1 MNIAIVGP
9 SNGCETLC
17 SFLKR
22 YSESICA
29 EIELTVAEELAALP
43 AKPWDMAFIH
53 VSEQDYD
60 NYLAFLAGHPAD
72 CDVLLWAEDD
82 HLARQGLRSHSC
94 DFLVLPLDDER
105 FLSAMKKCSR
115 WADALRSIRCSSGS
129 NARKLRCIEVQYVE
143 SFGHSCTIHCR
154 QESFAVN
161 FGLAR
166 VQEQLGS
173 GFIRCHKSY
182 VVNIR
187 YIAERRDR
195 ELLLR
200 DGTVLPLSATCAET
214 VTAALED
221 YMQRLACFIGGGAE

>member
-9 SNGCETLC
+9 SNGCETLS

-29 EIELTVAEELAALP
+29 EIELTAAEELAALP
-43 AKPWDMAFIH
+43 SKPWDMAFIH

-60 NYLAFLAGHPAD
+60 DYLAFLTGHSD
-72 CDVLLWAEDD
+72 SCDILLWAEDD

-94 DFLVLPLDDER
+94 DFLVFPLDDER
-105 FLSAMKKCSR
+105 FLGAMKKCTR

-129 NARKLRCIEVQYVE
+129 NARKLRCIEVQYAE

-154 QESFAVN
+154 QESFTVN
-161 FGLAR
+161 SGLIR

-173 GFIRCHKSY
+173 GFVRCHRSY
-182 VVNIR
+182 VVNAR
-187 YIAERRDR
+187 YIAEKRDR
-195 ELLLR
+195 ELLLQN
-200 DGTVLPLSATCAET
+200 GTVLPLSPTCTEA
-214 VTAALED
+214 VTAAMEESGG
-221 YMQRLACFIGGGAE
+221 YFAYFSGGGAE

>member
-1 MNIAIVGP
+1 MNVALVGP
-9 SNGCETLC
+9 LSGCDTLR
-17 SFLKR
+17 SFLER

-29 EIELTVAEELAALP
+29 ETELTTAEELTSLPEGAWELAL
-43 AKPWDMAFIH
+43 IH
-53 VSEQDYD
+53 ADHCGCEDFQSFVA
-60 NYLAFLAGHPAD
+60 LHPD
-72 CDVLLWAEDD
+72 CDIVLWAEDD

-94 DFLVLPLDDER
+94 DFLVLPFGDEQ
-105 FLSAMKKCSR
+105 FLHAMKKCAR

-161 FGLAR
+161 FGLAW

-173 GFIRCHKSY
+173 GFIRCHRSY
-182 VVNIR
+182 VVNVR
-187 YIAERRDR
+187 YVAEKRDR

-200 DGTVLPLSATCAET
+200 NGTVLPLSSTCAEA
-214 VTAALED
+214 VTAAMIESDRYFAHFL
-221 YMQRLACFIGGGAE
+221 FGGAE